1 MQEQTASHV
10 LLSAEQRE
18 TRCILYVSVRKNF
31 FSRNALYPVIML
43 LYRNR
48 LLSVLSSDVRRSLQ
62 PFLKRR
68 SFHRGEKIEQPPHM
82 IHSAL
87 FVEEG
92 VISVI
97 FPLSPAVN
105 VEVGM
110 IGREGMTGISLLTD
124 ASPARFV
131 AEARTDGW
139 ALEILPDALKALVR
153 QDEELAFRLARYDAW
168 RNVQSAMIA
177 ASGRAG
183 NIEQNLARELL
194 MLHDRIDGDRI
205 VATHDEL
212 GSYINVRRA
221 SVTEWLHVFEGEHW
235 IRSKRGYVEIV
246 DRPGLEAAAGDFYG
260 AAENAWFDMLAK
272 LPPDAMAAQ

>member
-1 MQEQTASHV
+1 MRKA
-10 LLSAEQRE
+10 
-18 TRCILYVSVRKNF
+18 YVSVRKAF
-31 FSRNALYPVIML
+31 FSPDALYPASML
-43 LYRNR
+43 IFRNR
-48 LLSVLSSDVRRSLQ
+48 LLSVLSPEVRQSLQ

-68 SFHRGEKIEQPPHM
+68 PFQRGEKVEKPPHAVQ
-82 IHSAL
+82 SAL

-97 FPLSPAVN
+97 FPLSPTVN

-110 IGREGMTGISLLTD
+110 IGREGMTGTSLFTGV
-124 ASPARFV
+124 SPAHFI
-131 AEARTDGW
+131 AEARSAGW
-139 ALEILPDALKALVR
+139 AFEIQPDALMALVR
-153 QDEELAFRLARYDAW
+153 RDEEFATRLERYRAW

-194 MLHDRIDGDRI
+194 MLHDRIDGDKI
-205 VATHDEL
+205 VATHEEL
-212 GSYINVRRA
+212 GAYINVRRA

-235 IRSKRGYVEIV
+235 IKSRRGYVEIT
-246 DRPGLEAAAGDFYG
+246 DRPGLENAAGDFYG
-260 AAENAWFDMLAK
+260 PAENAWFDMLAK